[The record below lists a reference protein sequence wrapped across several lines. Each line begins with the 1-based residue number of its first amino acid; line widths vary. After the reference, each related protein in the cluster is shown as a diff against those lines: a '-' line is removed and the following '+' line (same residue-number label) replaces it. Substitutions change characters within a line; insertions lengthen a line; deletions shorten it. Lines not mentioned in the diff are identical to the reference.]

1 MFQDN
6 VFILR
11 AHTDREGKTLRGGSW
26 EQLREA
32 LKKRGGEKSTLQNR
46 RMEGGPENSVSEF
59 YSGQVNLSQ
68 DSNLP
73 EGKKAGHTE
82 ASSGIE
88 YKGLL

>member
-1 MFQDN
+1 MFQSN

-11 AHTDREGKTLRGGSW
+11 AYSDREGKNLRGGSW

-32 LKKRGGEKSTLQNR
+32 SKKREKKLQNR
-46 RMEGGPENSVSEF
+46 RMEGGPSHTFPVSEF
-59 YSGQVNLSQ
+59 CSGQVNPSQ
-68 DSNLP
+68 DSDPP
-73 EGKKAGHTE
+73 EGKEAGHTE